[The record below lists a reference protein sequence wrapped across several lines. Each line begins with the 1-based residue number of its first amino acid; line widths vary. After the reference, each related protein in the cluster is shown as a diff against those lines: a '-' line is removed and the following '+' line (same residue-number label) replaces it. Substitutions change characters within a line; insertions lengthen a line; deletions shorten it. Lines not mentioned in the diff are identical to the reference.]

1 VTFRII
7 VWNSVDSYIHTS
19 GIATTDTNTSTTPAS
34 EVVTTE
40 GK

>member
-19 GIATTDTNTSTTPAS
+19 GIATTDTNTRILLHFQRQW
-34 EVVTTE
+34 
-40 GK
+40 